1 MPIQPV
7 EPIELSW
14 RGGVVRSGPAPLVM
28 GILNVTPDSFSDGG
42 LFHDRD
48 AAVARARAMVEA
60 GADVL
65 DVGGESTRPGSDPVP
80 PHVQIERVA
89 PVIEAIVDLG
99 VPISVD
105 TASAEVARAALDA
118 GADWIND
125 VTALADPG
133 MGPLAA
139 SRGCPVV
146 LMHMRGEPRT
156 MQRDVHYTDVVSE
169 VVDYLHDRGR
179 YAESLGIQHRDVIL
193 DPGIGFGKRP
203 EHNLELLRA
212 VSRLVDTGYAVLVGA
227 SRKSFLGACFG
238 HEPSERRPGSVAAAL
253 AAAAGGAHV
262 VRVHDVDA
270 TRRAVD
276 VFCGIAAARGLQ
288 SKRRPG

>member
-1 MPIQPV
+1 MPLNPV
-7 EPIELSW
+7 EPIELRW
-14 RGGVVRSGPAPLVM
+14 RGGVVCSGPAPLVM